1 MGRRL
6 AGRSWWWWRGSYFF
20 LPLERF
26 GRLAKGGRRE
36 VCGVEMWL
44 RVVNWRVDQLLAYRS
59 FACLFLSGMLAPGDG
74 FRYGPFFASPGVFP
88 FGLSPQFDGSYLSL
102 SHRRMFHLH
111 EMVHHSLLTARTSSI
126 EGDSA
131 GFFSTG
137 CRGIDTSRIC
147 GGPCVIELVEVHFTP
162 SNTASAGIVA

>member
-1 MGRRL
+1 MGPDGSET
-6 AGRSWWWWRGSYFF
+6 GRPFVVVVARFVFFFF

-59 FACLFLSGMLAPGDG
+59 FACLFLSDMLAPGDG
-74 FRYGPFFASPGVFP
+74 FRYGPFFASPGGFP

-102 SHRRMFHLH
+102 SRRRMFHLH
-111 EMVHHSLLTARTSSI
+111 EMVHHSLLTARTSLT

-131 GFFSTG
+131 GFFLQVVAVSIL
-137 CRGIDTSRIC
+137 R
-147 GGPCVIELVEVHFTP
+147 
-162 SNTASAGIVA
+162 ASAGDHV